1 MYCQRY
7 LSTIVSTQRTIC
19 SSSSLSSSLIGQNFR
34 FNVIETA
41 KLVSNVRGLSSQ
53 SPVFIPPTIKS
64 CHVEN
69 EPMFAY
75 QPGSKERSELEQRI
89 KHYLG
94 TVTEIPLVI
103 GGEEITTSNV
113 ETQLVPFDHGHIL
126 AKYHVATAELA
137 KQAIEKSLAK
147 NLEWSQTDVN
157 HRIECLLKAAELA
170 SGKYRQD
177 LNAATVLGQGKTFAQ
192 AEIDSAAELADF
204 FRFNAHYL
212 EQIYRYQ
219 PLSPSPSEIRNAF
232 RIRGLEGFVAAISP
246 FNFTAI
252 AANLSSAPA
261 LAGNAVVWKPSP
273 NALLSNWIVY
283 KILREANFAPGV
295 ISFLPSTPETFS
307 QNVIASPDL
316 AAVNFTGSVATFRAI
331 WKTVAANLD
340 SNKTFPRLVG
350 ECGGKDFHFIHPS
363 ADLDTVIAQTI
374 RAAFEYSGQKCSACS
389 RLYVPKSIWPKIK
402 DRLVEITASLKVGSP
417 LESDTYLSAV
427 INEASWDRNTSFLN
441 HAKQNSTNHKILVG
455 GQSDKGKGFFVQP
468 TIIETTD
475 PRSKLMTTE
484 IFGPILTVYV
494 FDDDKIDETLD
505 LVDKS
510 TPYGLTGAIFGQ
522 DREFLLKATE
532 KLKFAAGN
540 FYINDKCTGA
550 VVAQQPFGG
559 ARLSGT
565 NDKAGAP
572 QYLFRWISPQNIK
585 ETFVPLPN
593 WK

>member
-1 MYCQRY
+1 M
-7 LSTIVSTQRTIC
+7 
-19 SSSSLSSSLIGQNFR
+19 F
-34 FNVIETA
+34 
-41 KLVSNVRGLSSQ
+41 GLFTF
-53 SPVFIPPTIKS
+53 VCTKI
-64 CHVEN
+64 
-69 EPMFAY
+69 
-75 QPGSKERSELEQRI
+75 
-89 KHYLG
+89 
-94 TVTEIPLVI
+94 
-103 GGEEITTSNV
+103 
-113 ETQLVPFDHGHIL
+113 DL
-126 AKYHVATAELA
+126 AKGNCIYYRNILMILIF
-137 KQAIEKSLAK
+137 KQ
-147 NLEWSQTDVN
+147 
-157 HRIECLLKAAELA
+157 
-170 SGKYRQD
+170 
-177 LNAATVLGQGKTFAQ
+177 
-192 AEIDSAAELADF
+192 
-204 FRFNAHYL
+204 
-212 EQIYRYQ
+212 
-219 PLSPSPSEIRNAF
+219 
-232 RIRGLEGFVAAISP
+232 
-246 FNFTAI
+246 
-252 AANLSSAPA
+252 
-261 LAGNAVVWKPSP
+261 
-273 NALLSNWIVY
+273 
-283 KILREANFAPGV
+283 
-295 ISFLPSTPETFS
+295 
-307 QNVIASPDL
+307 
-316 AAVNFTGSVATFRAI
+316 
-331 WKTVAANLD
+331 
-340 SNKTFPRLVG
+340 
-350 ECGGKDFHFIHPS
+350 
-363 ADLDTVIAQTI
+363 
-374 RAAFEYSGQKCSACS
+374 
-389 RLYVPKSIWPKIK
+389 IK

>member
-1 MYCQRY
+1 M
-7 LSTIVSTQRTIC
+7 I
-19 SSSSLSSSLIGQNFR
+19 LIF
-34 FNVIETA
+34 
-41 KLVSNVRGLSSQ
+41 
-53 SPVFIPPTIKS
+53 
-64 CHVEN
+64 
-69 EPMFAY
+69 
-75 QPGSKERSELEQRI
+75 
-89 KHYLG
+89 
-94 TVTEIPLVI
+94 
-103 GGEEITTSNV
+103 
-113 ETQLVPFDHGHIL
+113 
-126 AKYHVATAELA
+126 
-137 KQAIEKSLAK
+137 KQ
-147 NLEWSQTDVN
+147 
-157 HRIECLLKAAELA
+157 
-170 SGKYRQD
+170 
-177 LNAATVLGQGKTFAQ
+177 
-192 AEIDSAAELADF
+192 
-204 FRFNAHYL
+204 
-212 EQIYRYQ
+212 
-219 PLSPSPSEIRNAF
+219 
-232 RIRGLEGFVAAISP
+232 
-246 FNFTAI
+246 
-252 AANLSSAPA
+252 
-261 LAGNAVVWKPSP
+261 
-273 NALLSNWIVY
+273 
-283 KILREANFAPGV
+283 
-295 ISFLPSTPETFS
+295 
-307 QNVIASPDL
+307 
-316 AAVNFTGSVATFRAI
+316 
-331 WKTVAANLD
+331 
-340 SNKTFPRLVG
+340 
-350 ECGGKDFHFIHPS
+350 
-363 ADLDTVIAQTI
+363 
-374 RAAFEYSGQKCSACS
+374 
-389 RLYVPKSIWPKIK
+389 IK

-455 GQSDKGKGFFVQP
+455 GQSDKGKGYFVQP